1 MLDQQYAGKETK
13 RSETDRG
20 APCLGVRARRLLAC
34 ALNYTRTN
42 VPKKFIRR
50 FLPDAHAIRSHKH
63 LRFLGTLLHDP
74 FLLHLNRRSVS
85 GAFAVGLFWAF
96 IPMPFQM
103 VPAALCAIGLR
114 VNLPLAVALV
124 WITNPITMP
133 PVFYFCYKLGAWI
146 LGVTPRRFDFELS
159 WAWLANELADIWQP
173 FLLGC
178 LVVAVS
184 ASAAG
189 YFGMRAL
196 WRWHVLQEWERR
208 KQKRAR
214 RKV

>member
-1 MLDQQYAGKETK
+1 M
-13 RSETDRG
+13 
-20 APCLGVRARRLLAC
+20 LAC

-50 FLPDAHAIRSHKH
+50 FLPDTHVIRSHKH

-114 VNLPLAVALV
+114 VNLPLSVALV
-124 WITNPITMP
+124 WITNPLTMP

-146 LGVTPRRFDFELS
+146 LGVTPQPLDFELS
-159 WAWLANELADIWQP
+159 WAWLASELADIWQP

-178 LVVAVS
+178 LIVATA
-184 ASAAG
+184 ASAIG

-196 WRWHVLQEWERR
+196 WRWHIVQEWEKR
-208 KQKRAR
+208 KKTRAR
-214 RKV
+214 RLA